1 MSDDQK
7 DAAIWEYGISDSPK
21 TQKARSNLSNYL
33 SGFDFESYKGFK
45 QLLKNTGSIIAGGS
59 ILSAIHNEK
68 INDIDIYAHKEG
80 ARQIIEFLNKHYY
93 HNNFKQTF
101 YEHNISPAYD
111 ESFLRAN
118 NIKIRF
124 NLNYKGRLNSFSR
137 ELETSIDIMIVDDSL
152 KLENV
157 VSNFDLTFC
166 QVYFDG
172 EKFVTSHPD
181 HVIAK
186 SGFLEDSYIKSLLK
200 FNKFTINR
208 IQKYK
213 EKNYTIKY
221 TLNKIHCET
230 LLEMKQKKTVVSLE
244 EWIVKKIYDHLIR
257 ITRQEAI
264 PKNEFIISHFLLLDF
279 TYEGLFKFITKNIK
293 DRCFIPGWM
302 ICHYKTDSSIL
313 KHYLL
318 YSLTSKLS
326 NPFENIKLD
335 EYRDCVVDFIQK
347 KIGFPEITDTDKLD
361 SYKRKMMNRKDHFFG
376 KPFLVQ
382 YYNLLSKICI
392 LKKIQ
397 DRNKTEIMK
406 LKGKTRSIEKLNIF
420 VNPSS
425 LSRKIY
431 PEKNLIED
439 KITGRC
445 KDLLTTGLN
454 NINAYLK
461 GEKVEAYTIDGER
474 PPDDDLED
482 YDYDQV
488 TPEEARKRLVF
499 FVETRDGYIPV
510 CYNLDMIEN
519 IDIKSAVYS
528 TTCEGESLRNI
539 NAGFDDPIFKLNMG
553 DFQVFVYLKSLLWA
567 LYKTKKQVFILTKPD
582 LPIYFSNTA
591 SLQAVIGTDWTSL
604 DHCQNGS
611 DKYVYNIEICEEK
624 DGNLCYPII
633 EANEIDLIDIT
644 DPEKVSEMKRIK
656 IKASF
661 ESELYIEKLES
672 EANSILQNKLEGN
685 DNCSD
690 YVDYVDDSD
699 DSDDSDNSDHSDNE
713 GSDDEDS
720 DERHLVPDQSY
731 PLSSQLPP
739 VPLSWLRGQSVED
752 EDSDVPDVSRRL
764 WPDQSD
770 EDEDQSYED

>member
-7 DAAIWEYGISDSPK
+7 DAAIWEYGVSESPK
-21 TQKARSNLSNYL
+21 TQKARHNLSNYL

-59 ILSAIHNEK
+59 VLSAIHNEK

-93 HNNFKQTF
+93 HNNLKQTF
-101 YEHNISPAYD
+101 YGHNISPAYD

-124 NLNYKGRLNSFSR
+124 NLIYEGRIGR
-137 ELETSIDIMIVDDSL
+137 EILKTSIDIMIVDDSL
-152 KLENV
+152 KLEDV
-157 VSNFDLTFC
+157 VYNFDLTFC

-172 EKFVTSHPD
+172 EKFVAFHPE
-181 HVIAK
+181 HVIDR
-186 SGFLEDSYIKSLLK
+186 SGFLEDSYIKSLMK

-221 TLNKIHCET
+221 NLDKTYCDKQ
-230 LLEMKQKKTVVSLE
+230 LEMKDKKTVVSLE
-244 EWIVKKIYDHLIR
+244 EWIVKKIYDHLIL
-257 ITRQEAI
+257 ITRQDVI
-264 PKNEFIISHFLLLDF
+264 PRNEFIISHFLLLDF

-293 DRCFIPGWM
+293 DKCFIPGWM
-302 ICHYKTDSSIL
+302 ICHYKTDSNIF

-318 YSLTSKLS
+318 YSLTFLP
-326 NPFENIKLD
+326 NPFDIKPD
-335 EYRDCVVDFIQK
+335 EYRDCVVDFIHQ
-347 KIGFPEITDTDKLD
+347 KIGFPEINDIDQFESHIK
-361 SYKRKMMNRKDHFFG
+361 KMMNRRAHFFR

-382 YYNLLSKICI
+382 YYNLLSKICT

-406 LKGKTRSIEKLNIF
+406 LKGKTRNIEKLNIF

-425 LSRKIY
+425 LSGKVY

-439 KITGRC
+439 EIKGRC

-454 NINAYLK
+454 NINAYLR
-461 GEKVEAYTIDGER
+461 GEKVEAYTVEGER
-474 PPDDDLED
+474 PPEDELED
-482 YDYDQV
+482 YDYDPV

-499 FVETRDGYIPV
+499 FVETTSGYIPV

-539 NAGFDDPIFKLNMG
+539 NDGFDDPIFKLNMG

-582 LPIYFSNTA
+582 PPIYFSNTA
-591 SLQAVIGTDWTSL
+591 SLQAIIGTDWTSL

-633 EANEIDLIDIT
+633 EANEIELIDIT
-644 DPEKVSEMKRIK
+644 DPEKYSEMKRIK
-656 IKASF
+656 IKAAF
-661 ESELYIEKLES
+661 ESEVYIENLES
-672 EANSILQNKLEGN
+672 EANSILQNTLEGN

-690 YVDYVDDSD
+690 YVDASDDSD
-699 DSDDSDNSDHSDNE
+699 DSDDSDE
-713 GSDDEDS
+713 EAGSDDEY
-720 DERHLVPDQSY
+720 VN
-731 PLSSQLPP
+731 SSN
-739 VPLSWLRGQSVED
+739 VH
-752 EDSDVPDVSRRL
+752 RRL
-764 WPDQSD
+764 VFDDAPDHL
-770 EDEDQSYED
+770 